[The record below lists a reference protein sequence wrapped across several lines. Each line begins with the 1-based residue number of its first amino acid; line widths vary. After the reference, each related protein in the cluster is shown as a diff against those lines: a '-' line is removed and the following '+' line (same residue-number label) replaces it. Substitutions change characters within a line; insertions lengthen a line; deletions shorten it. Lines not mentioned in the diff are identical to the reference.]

1 MRSFR
6 GWFSVFRVA
15 IFASSTRQPK
25 GIPMDK
31 DRLEGIGH
39 QLKGAVKEGLG
50 AVLGDAKLQAEGIA
64 ERAAGKVQNAVGS
77 AKDVARDGIDA
88 VQDDFDK

>member
-1 MRSFR
+1 
-6 GWFSVFRVA
+6 
-15 IFASSTRQPK
+15 
-25 GIPMDK
+25 MDK

-50 AVLGDAKLQAEGIA
+50 VVLGDAKLQADGIA

-77 AKDVARDGIDA
+77 AKDVARDIVDA
-88 VQDDFDK
+88 SHDVLDK